1 MFYRAVV
8 WELGTIGDG
17 EGGPLLIPPQ
27 VSIWLWSELTCRSEA
42 EPTEPLIPLHPYL
55 LQRIPHDAH
64 ATQPGGGEVSK
75 GCPPQYLPLSP
86 TGFL

>member
-1 MFYRAVV
+1 MFSRAVV

-42 EPTEPLIPLHPYL
+42 EPTEPLIPLHPTSYSEYL
-55 LQRIPHDAH
+55 MMLM
-64 ATQPGGGEVSK
+64 
-75 GCPPQYLPLSP
+75 PPSP
-86 TGFL
+86 EEEK